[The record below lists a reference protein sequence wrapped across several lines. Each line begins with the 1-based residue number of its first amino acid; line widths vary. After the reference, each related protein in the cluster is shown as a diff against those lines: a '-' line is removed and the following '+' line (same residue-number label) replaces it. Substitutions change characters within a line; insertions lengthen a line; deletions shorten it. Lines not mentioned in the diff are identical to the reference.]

1 MEKAVAM
8 IRAFIALDLPP
19 ATHQALALLQK
30 QWEQLKAPVAWVKPD
45 KIHLTLKF
53 LGNISPEQVAGI
65 QSGLGDIASRTAPFR
80 LQPTACGAF
89 PSIKQMRV
97 IWVGLNGDFE
107 ALHSLQQDVEKGLT
121 ALDFPPE
128 ERSFRGHLTLGRVK
142 GRRHLYQLQE
152 ALLKHQSFQAEA
164 FDVREIVLYRSELRP
179 EGARYTSL
187 FRAGF
192 TGPSQ

>member
-8 IRAFIALDLPP
+8 IRAFVALDLPA
-19 ATHQALALLQK
+19 ATQHALASLQK
-30 QWEQLKAPVAWVKPD
+30 EWEQLKAPVAWIKPD
-45 KIHLTLKF
+45 KVHLTLKF
-53 LGNISPEQVAGI
+53 LGNITPEQVAGI
-65 QSGLGDIASRTAPFR
+65 QSSLGDIASRTAPFR

-97 IWVGLNGDFE
+97 IWVGLSGDLD
-107 ALHSLQQDVEKGLT
+107 ALHTLQQNIEKGLI
-121 ALDFPPE
+121 ALNFPAE

-142 GRRHLYQLQE
+142 GRGHLYQLQE
-152 ALLKHQSFQAEA
+152 ALLRQQGFHAEA

-187 FRAGF
+187 FRAGLG
-192 TGPSQ
+192 GPAQ